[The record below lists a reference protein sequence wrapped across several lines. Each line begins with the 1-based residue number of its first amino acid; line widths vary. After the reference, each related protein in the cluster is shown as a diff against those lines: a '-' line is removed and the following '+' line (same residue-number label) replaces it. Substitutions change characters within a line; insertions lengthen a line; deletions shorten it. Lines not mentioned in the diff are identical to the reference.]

1 MNAFEIIERYLTS
14 NVIDSDLYI
23 SKKNGHKYRF
33 IEPVSI
39 QYQGDCAWYEDLET
53 GKKELVYGGDLES
66 LARKEPNKIM
76 KEIEKREKEK
86 L

>member
-1 MNAFEIIERYLTS
+1 MNIFEIIEEYLTT

-33 IEPVSI
+33 IEPASF

-53 GKKELVYGGDLES
+53 GKKELVYGADLES
-66 LARKEPNKIM
+66 LARKEPNKMM
-76 KEIEKREKEK
+76 KEIEKRRNER
-86 L
+86 